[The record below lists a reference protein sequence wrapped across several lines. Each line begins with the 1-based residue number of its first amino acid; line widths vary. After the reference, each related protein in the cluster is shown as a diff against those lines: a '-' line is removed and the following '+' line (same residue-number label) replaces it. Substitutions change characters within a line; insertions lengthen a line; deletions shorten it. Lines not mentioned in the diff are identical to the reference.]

1 MTLVVLTRERG
12 YNEDLRSLLPDSLDV
27 HEVPL
32 TTTRFFSPEDVQVSI
47 AATPLHGTYR
57 FLVVTSARSS
67 KYAAL
72 ARDAL
77 ARDARTL
84 AVGHSTQMALEKH
97 DVVVD
102 GVTSGGALGLAD
114 AVDAGPVLEIGA
126 LSPRRELSDELQRRG
141 IDVTYVACYDTVP
154 LSVSGSD
161 ARLLGRADVVFI
173 GAPSAWEVARSF
185 VRETALVFVPGS
197 TTAAEVRL
205 DHERV
210 LEGWGPDA
218 VEQLRAM

>member
-1 MTLVVLTRERG
+1 VTLVVLTRERG
-12 YNEDLRSLLPDSLDV
+12 YNDDLRSLLPRSLDV
-27 HEVPL
+27 REVPL
-32 TTTRFFSPEDVQVSI
+32 TTTRFFSPEDVQVAI
-47 AATPLHGTYR
+47 AATPVHGTYR

-67 KYAAL
+67 KYAAF

-77 ARDARTL
+77 ADDARTL
-84 AVGHSTQMALEKH
+84 AVGRSTQVALEKYG
-97 DVVVD
+97 VVVD

-126 LSPRRELSDELQRRG
+126 LSPRRELSDELHRRG
-141 IDVTYVACYDTVP
+141 IDVTYVACYDTEP
-154 LSVSGSD
+154 LSVSDAD
-161 ARLLGRADVVFI
+161 ARLLRRADVVFI
-173 GAPSAWEVARSF
+173 GAPSAWQVARSF
-185 VRETALVFVPGS
+185 VPESAVVFVPGS
-197 TTAAEVRL
+197 TTANEVRL